1 MARTFRTGLRPN
13 LDRRQSRLT
22 RIFREAGKAGKL
34 KKQEIMLD
42 EKFTKAMQA
51 WLMQRQEQRSLEEG
65 ALLLLRINRN
75 QRLYSNIIRKKDFQ
89 KLEYE
94 LNKHLKIRLE
104 GLTRE
109 QVAQMERTE
118 LPRIKET
125 LAKNAPVVSTDA
137 DFNKAESAGKRSD
150 HDTLPEQVQRLY
162 DRNGELYF
170 KMKSL
175 FETIKTM
182 EDQQPCDRHELL
194 VQLAE
199 MDREYRE
206 NWNAYDTFD
215 AATAAVQGVAAA
227 MQGASP
233 KEVSAA
239 RRFIS
244 GNKTKLSV
252 LKETEP
258 LLYEELRDK
267 MQERVDLLI
276 RSGLWFK
283 QAFIEELTALG
294 VNFKQ

>member
-1 MARTFRTGLRPN
+1 
-13 LDRRQSRLT
+13 
-22 RIFREAGKAGKL
+22 
-34 KKQEIMLD
+34 MLD
-42 EKFTKAMQA
+42 EKFTKAIQA
-51 WLMQRQEQRSLEEG
+51 WLMQEQEQRSLEEG

-109 QVAQMERTE
+109 QVAAMERQA
-118 LPRIKET
+118 LPLIKET
-125 LAKNAPVVSTDA
+125 LAQPAPVISADA
-137 DFNKAESAGKRSD
+137 DYNQAEIAGRRPD
-150 HDTLPEQVQRLY
+150 HDTLPEPVRRLY

-175 FETIKTM
+175 FETLKTM

-206 NWNAYDTFD
+206 NWNTYDAFDPAAY
-215 AATAAVQGVAAA
+215 AAKGEQALNA
-227 MQGASP
+227 GASP

-239 RRFIS
+239 RKFIS
-244 GNKTKLSV
+244 GNKQKLAV
-252 LKETEP
+252 LKEAEP
-258 LLYEELRDK
+258 EQYEALREK
-267 MQERVDLLI
+267 MQARVDLLI
-276 RSGLWFK
+276 KSGLWFK
-283 QAFIEELTALG
+283 QAFIEELAALG
-294 VNFKQ
+294 ITFN

>member
-1 MARTFRTGLRPN
+1 
-13 LDRRQSRLT
+13 
-22 RIFREAGKAGKL
+22 
-34 KKQEIMLD
+34 MLD
-42 EKFTKAMQA
+42 EKFTKAIQA
-51 WLMQRQEQRSLEEG
+51 WLMQEQEQRSLEEG

-75 QRLYSNIIRKKDFQ
+75 QRLYSNIIRRRDFQ

-109 QVAQMERTE
+109 QVAEMERRA
-118 LPRIKET
+118 LPLIKET
-125 LAKNAPVVSTDA
+125 LASPAPVISADA
-137 DFNKAESAGKRSD
+137 DYNQAEISGRRPD
-150 HDTLPEQVQRLY
+150 HDTLPEPVRRLY

-175 FETIKTM
+175 FETLKTM

-206 NWNAYDTFD
+206 NWNTYDAFD
-215 AATAAVQGVAAA
+215 AANYVANET
-227 MQGASP
+227 QQLKVGASP

-239 RRFIS
+239 RKFIS
-244 GNKTKLSV
+244 TNKQKLAV

-258 LLYEELRDK
+258 EQYEALREK
-267 MQERVDLLI
+267 MQDRVDLLVK
-276 RSGLWFK
+276 SGLWFK
-283 QAFIEELTALG
+283 QAFIEELAGLG
-294 VNFKQ
+294 ITFN

>member
-1 MARTFRTGLRPN
+1 
-13 LDRRQSRLT
+13 
-22 RIFREAGKAGKL
+22 
-34 KKQEIMLD
+34 MLD

-294 VNFKQ
+294 IKFAQ

>member
-1 MARTFRTGLRPN
+1 
-13 LDRRQSRLT
+13 
-22 RIFREAGKAGKL
+22 
-34 KKQEIMLD
+34 MLD
-42 EKFTKAMQA
+42 EKFTKAMQK

-125 LAKNAPVVSTDA
+125 LEKNAPAISTDA
-137 DFNKAESAGKRSD
+137 DYNKATNDGKRPD

-175 FETIKTM
+175 FETLKTM

-206 NWNAYDTFD
+206 NWNTYDTFD
-215 AATAAVQGVAAA
+215 PATMTLHGEAYSNG
-227 MQGASP
+227 GASP

-239 RRFIS
+239 RKFLS

-283 QAFIEELTALG
+283 QAFIEELTTLG
-294 VNFKQ
+294 IKFE